1 MSRFRQPSILPGF
14 RADAGL
20 HHLLLERDRADPL
33 AALIIKGSSPEPGQ
47 AQGHPARPA
56 RDRFLSP
63 GRDFGAALLAAVVNA
78 IFGFIVAW
86 TLVRYEFPGR
96 RLVDAL
102 IDLPFPLPTAGMS
115 IALTAVFA
123 PNGWLGE
130 KLASV
135 GVQVAYTWI
144 GVVVALILIGLPFVV
159 RSVQPALI
167 EVQRD
172 LEDAA
177 ETLGASPWQ
186 IFRRIILLPAV
197 LPAVLT
203 RFTLAFARGIG
214 EYGSV
219 VFISGNLPMKTRSHT
234 ALIVIKLEQF
244 RMQAAAALGL
254 AMLVMSFD
262 HAVRDQPGAGLG
274 APTSRGGG
282 SLMAG
287 AAHIVEERRRVEAG
301 ARGAHRADPG
311 RCRVPGA
318 APARAARRRS

>member
-14 RADAGL
+14 GL
-20 HHLLLERDRADPL
+20 TLGFTTFFLSAIVLIPL
-33 AALIIKGSSPEPGQ
+33 AALIIKGSSPSLAELKEILLDPR
-47 AQGHPARPA
+47 AIASYR
-56 RDRFLSP
+56 LS
-63 GRDFGAALLAAVVNA
+63 FGAALLAAVVNA

-102 IDLPFPLPTAGMS
+102 IDLPFALPTAVSG

-123 PNGWLGE
+123 PNGWLGL
-130 KLASV
+130 KLASF

-159 RSVQPALI
+159 RSVQPALV

-186 IFRRIILLPAV
+186 IFRRIILPAV

-203 RFTLAFARGIG
+203 GFTLAFARGIG

-219 VFISGNLPMKTRSHT
+219 VFISGNMPGLTEIAPL
-234 ALIVIKLEQF
+234 LIMGKLEQYDYGG
-244 RMQAAAALGL
+244 ATAIAVV
-254 AMLVMSFD
+254 MLLLS
-262 HAVRDQPGAGLG
+262 AVILISAGLLQ
-274 APTSRGGG
+274 R
-282 SLMAG
+282 
-287 AAHIVEERRRVEAG
+287 
-301 ARGAHRADPG
+301 
-311 RCRVPGA
+311 
-318 APARAARRRS
+318 RAAQRAA

>member
-14 RADAGL
+14 GL
-20 HHLLLERDRADPL
+20 TLGFTTFFLSAIVLIPL
-33 AALIIKGSSPEPGQ
+33 AALIIKGSSPSLAELKDILLDPR
-47 AQGHPARPA
+47 AIASYR
-56 RDRFLSP
+56 LS
-63 GRDFGAALLAAVVNA
+63 FGAALLAAVVNA

-102 IDLPFPLPTAGMS
+102 IDLPFALPTAVSG

-123 PNGWLGE
+123 PNGWLGL
-130 KLASV
+130 KLASF

-159 RSVQPALI
+159 RSVQPALV

-186 IFRRIILLPAV
+186 IFRRIILPAV

-203 RFTLAFARGIG
+203 GFTLAFARGIG

-219 VFISGNLPMKTRSHT
+219 VFISGNLPMKTEIT
-234 ALIVIKLEQF
+234 PLLIVIKLEQF
-244 RMQAAAALGL
+244 EYQAAAALGL
-254 AMLVMSFD
+254 AMLVMSFVMLF
-262 HAVRDQPGAGLG
+262 AINLVQAWG
-274 APTSRGGG
+274 
-282 SLMAG
+282 
-287 AAHIVEERRRVEAG
+287 RRRHVAAG
-301 ARGAHRADPG
+301 R
-311 RCRVPGA
+311 
-318 APARAARRRS
+318 

>member
-14 RADAGL
+14 GL
-20 HHLLLERDRADPL
+20 TLGFATFFLSAIVLIPL
-33 AALIIKGSSPEPGQ
+33 AALIIKGSTPGL
-47 AQGHPARPA
+47 AELKEILLDPRAIASYR
-56 RDRFLSP
+56 LS
-63 GRDFGAALLAAVVNA
+63 FGAALLAAVVNA

-102 IDLPFPLPTAGMS
+102 IDLPFALPTAVSG

-123 PNGWLGE
+123 PNGWLGQ
-130 KLASV
+130 KLAGF

-177 ETLGASPWQ
+177 ETLGAGPFH
-186 IFRRIILLPAV
+186 IFRRIILPAV
-197 LPAVLT
+197 LPALLT
-203 RFTLAFARGIG
+203 GFTLAFARGIG

-219 VFISGNLPMKTRSHT
+219 VFISGNLPMKTEIT
-234 ALIVIKLEQF
+234 PLLIVIKLEQF
-244 RMQAAAALGL
+244 DYLAAAALGL
-254 AMLVMSFD
+254 AMLVMSFVMLF
-262 HAVRDQPGAGLG
+262 AINLVQAWG
-274 APTSRGGG
+274 
-282 SLMAG
+282 
-287 AAHIVEERRRVEAG
+287 RRRHVAV
-301 ARGAHRADPG
+301 G
-311 RCRVPGA
+311 R
-318 APARAARRRS
+318 

>member
-14 RADAGL
+14 GL
-20 HHLLLERDRADPL
+20 TLGFTTFFLSAIVLIPL
-33 AALIIKGSSPEPGQ
+33 AALIIKGGSPSFAELKDILLDPR
-47 AQGHPARPA
+47 AVASYR
-56 RDRFLSP
+56 LS
-63 GRDFGAALLAAVVNA
+63 FGAALLAAVVNGV
-78 IFGFIVAW
+78 FGFIVAW

-102 IDLPFPLPTAGMS
+102 IDLPFALPTAVSG

-123 PNGWLGE
+123 PNGWLGQ
-130 KLASV
+130 KLATF

-186 IFRRIILLPAV
+186 IFRRIILPAV
-197 LPAVLT
+197 LPALLT
-203 RFTLAFARGIG
+203 GFTLAFARGIG

-219 VFISGNLPMKTRSHT
+219 VFISGNLPMKTEIT
-234 ALIVIKLEQF
+234 PLLIVIKLEQF
-244 RMQAAAALGL
+244 DYQAAAALGL
-254 AMLVMSFD
+254 AMLVMSFVMLF
-262 HAVRDQPGAGLG
+262 AINLVQAWG
-274 APTSRGGG
+274 
-282 SLMAG
+282 
-287 AAHIVEERRRVEAG
+287 RRRQVAV
-301 ARGAHRADPG
+301 G
-311 RCRVPGA
+311 R
-318 APARAARRRS
+318 